1 MSENVKQEGDFKMKK
16 KSRKPKQLSK
26 KDDVVKVT
34 VDSAP
39 VDEVKEED
47 IPKVTIT
54 EPKTKEA
61 EDAKVEL
68 KEVVEEVV
76 EEAVEEASDEEVQ
89 IVQIEEED
97 TDEQIQ
103 ELGEQAVEAT
113 ARGEELGIQIPENI
127 EKVIEFMNETGGT
140 LEDYVRLNS
149 DYSDVNESVLL
160 KEYYKQSKPHLDS
173 DDIEILMDDFEYD
186 EDIDE
191 DKDIRKKKLAFKE
204 EVAKAKGFLEDLK
217 GKYYDEIKLRP
228 GTTQKQQE
236 AVDFFNRYNEEQSTI
251 QKRRDVFQSKTN
263 SFFSEDFKGFD
274 FSLGDKK
281 FRYGLKDTSKVANT
295 QSDLNNFVGKFLN
308 EKGEIA
314 DYNGYHKAMYV
325 AGNADKVI
333 NHFYEQGKADAIKD
347 ITAKSKNINAAPR
360 QVAPSGEFVNGVRI
374 KSVSG
379 ESPSKLRIKKI
390 KL

>member
-16 KSRKPKQLSK
+16 KSKKPKQLAGK
-26 KDDVVKVT
+26 GEIAKVT
-34 VDSAP
+34 IDSAP

-47 IPKVTIT
+47 IPKVTIA
-54 EPKTKEA
+54 EPKA
-61 EDAKVEL
+61 EEVETTKVEL
-68 KEVVEEVV
+68 EGTVEE
-76 EEAVEEASDEEVQ
+76 EEVQ
-89 IVQIEEED
+89 IVQVEEEAVS
-97 TDEQIQ
+97 EQVQ
-103 ELGEQAVEAT
+103 ELEEQVVEAI
-113 ARGEELGIQIPENI
+113 AQEEESGIQIPENI
-127 EKVIEFMNETGGT
+127 EKVVEFMNETGGT

-149 DYSDVNESVLL
+149 DYSDVDEGVLL

-274 FSLGDKK
+274 FNLGDKK

-325 AGNADKVI
+325 AENADKVI
-333 NHFYEQGKADAIKD
+333 NHFYEQGRADAIKN
-347 ITAKSKNINAAPR
+347 ITAKSKNISTGPR
-360 QVAPSGEFVNGVRI
+360 QAAPSGEFVNGIKV
-374 KSVSG
+374 KSVNNDST
-379 ESPSKLRIKKI
+379 SKLRIKKI